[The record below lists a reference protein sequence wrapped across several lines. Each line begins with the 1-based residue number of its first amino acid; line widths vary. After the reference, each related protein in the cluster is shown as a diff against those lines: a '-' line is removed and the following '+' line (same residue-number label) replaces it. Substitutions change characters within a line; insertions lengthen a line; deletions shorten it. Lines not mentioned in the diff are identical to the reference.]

1 MQRIKIIGGGLAGCE
16 AAYQLLKRGYGV
28 DMYEM
33 RKGGKRTPCHHTQY
47 LGELVCSNS
56 LKSKLP
62 DTASGTLKAELA
74 LWDCMLLREAEAAT
88 VPAGG
93 ALAVDRNEFSCNIE
107 RVLNSFDSF
116 KLIGEELTEINT
128 EEPTI
133 IATGPLTSDKL
144 SESIAELSGAQLSFY
159 DAAAPIIAGDSID
172 YNKVFYASRY
182 DKGGTSDYLN
192 SGMNEEQFGVF
203 YEALVN
209 AEIAELHEFDKSEF
223 FEGCM
228 PIEVMAKRG
237 VDTIRYGML
246 KPKGIV
252 NPDTGARYYA
262 VAQLRK
268 ENAQGSMYNLVGF
281 QTNLTFKEQQRV
293 FRLLPGLENAEF
305 YRYGVMHRNTY
316 INAPKVMSS
325 AFNLKAHKNIFFAGQ
340 ICGVEGYMESIMSGL
355 LAAVNLDAQLSGQSD
370 VICPGTTICGA
381 LQRYIA
387 ADNVN
392 YQPMNANYGILPE
405 FEEKVRDKK
414 LKKARYGARAIEDMG
429 KFIEGIMSIER

>member
-33 RKGGKRTPCHHTQY
+33 RKGGKSTPCHHTDK

-62 DTASGTLKAELA
+62 DTASGTLKAELT
-74 LWDCMLLREAEAAT
+74 LWDCMLLREAEAAA

-93 ALAVDRNEFSCNIE
+93 ALAVDRNEYSCNIE
-107 RVLNSFDSF
+107 RVLNSFDRF
-116 KLIGEELTEINT
+116 KLIGEELTDIDLDEL
-128 EEPTI
+128 TI
-133 IATGPLTSDKL
+133 IATGPLTADKL
-144 SESIAELSGAQLSFY
+144 SARISVLTGEQLSFY

-182 DKGGTSDYLN
+182 DNGGTSDYLN
-192 SGMNEEQFGVF
+192 SGMNKEQFEVF
-203 YEALVN
+203 YDALVN
-209 AEIAELHEFDKSEF
+209 AEIAELHDFDKSEF
-223 FEGCM
+223 FDGCM

-262 VAQLRK
+262 VAQFRK
-268 ENAQGSMYNLVGF
+268 ENTQGSMYNLVGF
-281 QTNLTFKEQQRV
+281 QTNLTFKEQKRV

-316 INAPKVMSS
+316 INAPKVISS
-325 AFNLKAHKNIFFAGQ
+325 AFNLKEHKNIFFAGQ

-355 LAAVNLDAQLSGQSD
+355 LAAVNMDAMLNGRSA
-370 VICPGTTICGA
+370 VICPETTICGS

-387 ADNVN
+387 ADNIDF
-392 YQPMNANYGILPE
+392 QPMNANYGILPE
-405 FEEKVRDKK
+405 LAETVRDKK
-414 LKKARYGARAIEDMG
+414 LKKSKYGSRAVEDMR
-429 KFIEGIMSIER
+429 KYVSGITLND